1 MDPKEYR
8 GLFKEIVDG
17 FSAYY
22 VGEKK
27 RFIKH
32 QSTSDLVDFDQV
44 YQMHFDRAIARGLPT
59 EEEIFSDLE
68 KEGVW
73 SKSDDA
79 EIETQKFYLQS
90 LVKNKKNI
98 YLKSAL
104 QRVNE
109 QIKEA
114 EKKLNELTSQKENL
128 ISNSSERYATNR
140 ANDFYMFNSFYK
152 TQDLD
157 EPLYTQEEF
166 ENISTKEVTNLVRI
180 YNSFHTKFSE
190 KKIQHLAIQDF
201 YKIYYSFSE
210 STMDF
215 FGIPVVKLNNFQ
227 LNLLIYTRIFKNIF
241 EMNDDIPDKI
251 KKDPEALLDYA
262 NSSEARE
269 EVKGKMNDSSS
280 ASTIV
285 GATKEDLEELGMNT
299 SSGTSLH
306 EAAKKKGGSLS
317 MKDLMDIGGV

>member
-166 ENISTKEVTNLVRI
+166 ENISTKEVTALVRI
-180 YNSFHTKFSE
+180 YNSFHAKFSE

-215 FGIPVVKLNNFQ
+215 FGKPVVKLNNFQ

>member
-1 MDPKEYR
+1 VDPKEYR

>member
-114 EKKLNELTSQKENL
+114 EEKLNELTSQKENL

-166 ENISTKEVTNLVRI
+166 ENISTKEVTTLVRI

>member
-1 MDPKEYR
+1 MDLKEHR
-8 GLFKEIVDG
+8 RLFKEIVDG

-22 VGEKK
+22 VGEEK
-27 RFIKH
+27 RYIKH
-32 QSTSDLVDFDQV
+32 QCVSDLVDFDQV
-44 YQMHFDRAIARGLPT
+44 YQMHFDRAKARGLPT
-59 EEEIFSDLE
+59 EEEIFADLE
-68 KEGVW
+68 EQGIW
-73 SKSDDA
+73 SKSDDS
-79 EIETQKFYLQS
+79 EIETQKFYVQS
-90 LVKNKKNI
+90 LIKNKKNLV
-98 YLKSAL
+98 LKSATD
-104 QRVNE
+104 RINK

-114 EKKLNELTSQKENL
+114 QEKLSNLAKQKADL
-128 ISNSSERYATNR
+128 ITNSCDNYALNR

-166 ENISTKEVTNLVRI
+166 ENTSTQEVTALVRI
-180 YNSFHTKFSE
+180 YNSFHEKFSE
-190 KKIQHLAIQDF
+190 KNIQHLAVQDF

-215 FGIPVVKLNNFQ
+215 FGVPVVKLNNFQ

-241 EMNDDIPDKI
+241 EMNEDIPDKI

-262 NSSEARE
+262 NSSEARDE
-269 EVKGKMNDSSS
+269 IKSKMNNSSS

-299 SSGTSLH
+299 PQKDGLH

-317 MKDLMDIGGV
+317 MKDLMDMGGV

>member
-1 MDPKEYR
+1 MNPKEYR

-114 EKKLNELTSQKENL
+114 EEKLNKLTSQKENL

-166 ENISTKEVTNLVRI
+166 ENISTKEVTTLVRI

-299 SSGTSLH
+299 SNGTSLH

>member
-114 EKKLNELTSQKENL
+114 EEKLNELTSQKENL

-166 ENISTKEVTNLVRI
+166 ENISTKEVTTLVRI

-262 NSSEARE
+262 NFFR
-269 EVKGKMNDSSS
+269 G
-280 ASTIV
+280 
-285 GATKEDLEELGMNT
+285 
-299 SSGTSLH
+299 
-306 EAAKKKGGSLS
+306 
-317 MKDLMDIGGV
+317 

>member
-1 MDPKEYR
+1 MDLKEHR
-8 GLFKEIVDG
+8 RLFKEIVDG

-22 VGEKK
+22 VGEEK
-27 RFIKH
+27 RYIKH
-32 QSTSDLVDFDQV
+32 QCVSDLVDFDQV
-44 YQMHFDRAIARGLPT
+44 YQMHFDRAKARGLPT
-59 EEEIFSDLE
+59 EEEIFADLE
-68 KEGVW
+68 EQGIW
-73 SKSDDA
+73 SKSDDS
-79 EIETQKFYLQS
+79 EIETQKFYVQS
-90 LVKNKKNI
+90 LIKNKKNLV
-98 YLKSAL
+98 LKSATD
-104 QRVNE
+104 RINK

-114 EKKLNELTSQKENL
+114 QEKLSNLAKQKADL
-128 ISNSSERYATNR
+128 ITNSCDNYALNR

-166 ENISTKEVTNLVRI
+166 ENISTKEVTTLVRI
-180 YNSFHTKFSE
+180 YNSFHEKFSE
-190 KKIQHLAIQDF
+190 KNIQHLAVQDF

-215 FGIPVVKLNNFQ
+215 LGIPVVKLNNFQ

-241 EMNDDIPDKI
+241 EMNEDIPDKI

-262 NSSEARE
+262 NSSEARDE
-269 EVKGKMNDSSS
+269 IKSKMNNSSS

-299 SSGTSLH
+299 PQKDGLH

-317 MKDLMDIGGV
+317 MKDLMDMGGV

>member
-114 EKKLNELTSQKENL
+114 EEKLNELTSQKENL

-166 ENISTKEVTNLVRI
+166 ENISTKEVTALVRI
-180 YNSFHTKFSE
+180 YNSFHAKFSE

-215 FGIPVVKLNNFQ
+215 FGKPVVKLNNFQ

>member
-1 MDPKEYR
+1 MDSKEYR
-8 GLFKEIVDG
+8 RLFKEIVDG

-22 VGEKK
+22 VGEEK
-27 RFIKH
+27 RYIKH
-32 QSTSDLVDFDQV
+32 QCISDLVDFDQV
-44 YQMHFDRAIARGLPT
+44 YQMHFDRARSRGLPT
-59 EEEIFSDLE
+59 EEEIFADLE

-79 EIETQKFYLQS
+79 EIETQKFFLQS
-90 LVKNKKNI
+90 LIKNKKNI

-114 EKKLNELTSQKENL
+114 EEKLNELTSQKEDL

-166 ENISTKEVTNLVRI
+166 EDTSTKEVTALVRI
-180 YNSFHTKFSE
+180 YNSFHHKFSE
-190 KKIQHLAIQDF
+190 KNIQHLAVQDF

-269 EVKGKMNDSSS
+269 EVKSKMSDSSS

>member
-1 MDPKEYR
+1 VDLKEYR
-8 GLFKEIVDG
+8 KLFKEIVDG

-27 RFIKH
+27 RYIKH
-32 QSTSDLVDFDQV
+32 QCTSDLVDFDQV

-59 EEEIFSDLE
+59 EKEILEDLE
-68 KEGVW
+68 EEGLW

-79 EIETQKFYLQS
+79 EIETQKFYLES
-90 LVKNKKNI
+90 LIKNKKNI

-104 QRVNE
+104 ERVNE

-114 EKKLNELTSQKENL
+114 EKKLNELKSQKENL

-166 ENISTKEVTNLVRI
+166 EDISTKEVTTLVRI
-180 YNSFHTKFSE
+180 YNSFHEKFSE
-190 KKIQHLAIQDF
+190 KNIQNLAVQDF
-201 YKIYYSFSE
+201 YKIYYSFAE

-215 FGIPVVKLNNFQ
+215 FGVPVVKLNNFQ

-299 SSGTSLH
+299 SSGTNLH

-317 MKDLMDIGGV
+317 MKDLMDISGV

>member
-114 EKKLNELTSQKENL
+114 EEKLNELTSQKENL

-166 ENISTKEVTNLVRI
+166 ENISTKEVTTLVRI

-299 SSGTSLH
+299 SNGTSLH

>member
-114 EKKLNELTSQKENL
+114 EEKLNELTSQKENL

-299 SSGTSLH
+299 SNGTSLH

>member
-1 MDPKEYR
+1 
-8 GLFKEIVDG
+8 
-17 FSAYY
+17 
-22 VGEKK
+22 
-27 RFIKH
+27 
-32 QSTSDLVDFDQV
+32 
-44 YQMHFDRAIARGLPT
+44 
-59 EEEIFSDLE
+59 
-68 KEGVW
+68 
-73 SKSDDA
+73 
-79 EIETQKFYLQS
+79 
-90 LVKNKKNI
+90 
-98 YLKSAL
+98 
-104 QRVNE
+104 
-109 QIKEA
+109 
-114 EKKLNELTSQKENL
+114 
-128 ISNSSERYATNR
+128 
-140 ANDFYMFNSFYK
+140 MFNSFYK

-157 EPLYTQEEF
+157 EPLYTQEQF
-166 ENISTKEVTNLVRI
+166 EDTSTKEVTALVRI
-180 YNSFHTKFSE
+180 YNSFHHKFSE
-190 KKIQHLAIQDF
+190 KNIQHLAIQDF

-269 EVKGKMNDSSS
+269 EVKSKMNDSSS

>member
-114 EKKLNELTSQKENL
+114 EEKLNELTSQKENL

-166 ENISTKEVTNLVRI
+166 ENISTKEVTTLVRI
-180 YNSFHTKFSE
+180 YNSFHAKFSE

-299 SSGTSLH
+299 SNGTSLH

>member
-1 MDPKEYR
+1 VDPKEYR

-299 SSGTSLH
+299 SNGTSLH

>member
-299 SSGTSLH
+299 SNGTSLH

>member
-166 ENISTKEVTNLVRI
+166 ENISTKEVTTLVRI

-299 SSGTSLH
+299 SNGTSLH

>member
-1 MDPKEYR
+1 MDLKKYR

-22 VGEKK
+22 VGEEK
-27 RFIKH
+27 RYIKH
-32 QSTSDLVDFDQV
+32 QCTSDLVNFDQV
-44 YQMHFDRAIARGLPT
+44 YKMHFDRAKARGLPS
-59 EEEIFSDLE
+59 EEEIFADLE
-68 KEGVW
+68 EQGIW
-73 SKSDDA
+73 SKSDES
-79 EIETQKFYLQS
+79 EIETQKFYVQS
-90 LVKNKKNI
+90 LIKNKKNLV
-98 YLKSAL
+98 LKSATERIN
-104 QRVNE
+104 QQINE
-109 QIKEA
+109 AQ
-114 EKKLNELTSQKENL
+114 EKLSGLTAQKASL
-128 ISNSSERYATNR
+128 ITNSCDNYALNR

-157 EPLYTQEEF
+157 DPLYTQEEF
-166 ENISTKEVTNLVRI
+166 EDTSTKEVTTLVRI
-180 YNSFHTKFSE
+180 YNSFHEKFSE
-190 KKIQHLAIQDF
+190 KNIQHLAVQDF

-215 FGIPVVKLNNFQ
+215 FGVPVVKLNNFQ

-241 EMNDDIPDKI
+241 EMNEDIPDKI

-262 NSSEARE
+262 NSSKARDE
-269 EVKGKMNDSSS
+269 MKSKMNNSSS

-299 SSGTSLH
+299 PQKDGLH

-317 MKDLMDIGGV
+317 MKDLMDMGGV

>member
-1 MDPKEYR
+1 VDPKEYR

-114 EKKLNELTSQKENL
+114 EEKLNELTSQKENL

-166 ENISTKEVTNLVRI
+166 ENISTKEVTTLVRI

-299 SSGTSLH
+299 SNGTSLH